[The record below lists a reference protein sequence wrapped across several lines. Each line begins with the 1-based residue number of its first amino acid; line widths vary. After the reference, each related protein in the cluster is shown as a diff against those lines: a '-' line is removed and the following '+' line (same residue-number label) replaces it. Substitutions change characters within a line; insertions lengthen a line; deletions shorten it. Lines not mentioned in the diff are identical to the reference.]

1 MAGGKPGHVR
11 IGVSGWVYP
20 PWRGVFYPKKM
31 AQRLELAHMGKTFP
45 VNEINGTFYGTMSP
59 DSFAKWRVAV
69 PDDFVFAMKGPRF
82 ITHILRLRD
91 AKQPLANF
99 LASGPLCLGPK
110 LGPLLWQLP
119 PSFKFDA
126 ARIES
131 FLTLLPH
138 DTEAAATLAKTHDSR
153 IKKAWVKT
161 DKKRPLRHAMEIR
174 HDSFKD
180 PAFIKLLRK
189 YKVALVCADT
199 EEWPR
204 LMDLTADFVYCRLHG
219 AGELYFSNYDSKALT
234 EWSKRVAA
242 WAKGD
247 DPPGEHVLADK
258 KQTKP
263 KRDVFVFFDNTAKVH
278 APDNALKLDAKVKK
292 ILAR

>member
-31 AQRLELAHMGKTFP
+31 PQRLELAHMGKTFP

-59 DSFAKWRVAV
+59 DSFAKWRDAV

-126 ARIES
+126 DRIEN
-131 FLTLLPH
+131 FLALLPH
-138 DTEAAATLAKTHDSR
+138 DTDAAAKLAKTHDNR
-153 IKKAWVKT
+153 IKKAWAKT

-199 EEWPR
+199 KEWPR

-219 AGELYFSNYDSKALT
+219 AGELYFSNYDSKALA

-247 DPPGEHVLADK
+247 DPPGEHVLDDK
-258 KQTKP
+258 KQIKA

-292 ILAR
+292 LLAR